1 MRTLFSF
8 LGTLDATDRQLD
20 PWWRVG
26 QVLLVS
32 SALLLFT
39 TMPLLASE
47 PCNPPNLIPQP
58 VCDMDS
64 FHGNPPRQIAD
75 GWTEFVIYGDPEFVN
90 DPHSFFGS
98 GTQRI
103 RSSGGTFKAGIYT
116 QVGVTPG
123 AGYRAS
129 IGWGAPNAPDHFG
142 RQLGLDPTGGTDPNS
157 PTVIWGNMH
166 WGEGRLLNY
175 PPGEGPNID
184 LRARAIS
191 GTMTVFFVTDHP
203 SSTGDNLI
211 YIDAIALYPDE
222 SAPAVEVPPTAVP
235 PTDTPIPAEVPAEV
249 AAAAAFVP
257 LPTDTPIPPTPTET
271 PLPTE
276 TPIPTATP
284 TATATPT
291 PTYTPTATA
300 TATWTPWPTALPE
313 SSNRVFR
320 PAAITDGVLTVARGL
335 HPTGLLLLSFMTFSG
350 AGVCAGSLWWLRK
363 K

>member
-1 MRTLFSF
+1 MNAMLQRL
-8 LGTLDATDRQLD
+8 Q

-26 QVLLVS
+26 RTLLVS
-32 SALLLFT
+32 SAVILFAAL
-39 TMPLLASE
+39 PLLASE
-47 PCNPPNLIPQP
+47 PCNPPNVIPQP
-58 VCDMDS
+58 VCDFDS
-64 FHGNPPRQIAD
+64 FHGNPPRQVAD
-75 GWTEFVIYGDPEFVN
+75 GWTEFVLYGDPEFVN
-90 DPHSFFGS
+90 DPHSFFGT

-129 IGWGAPNAPDHFG
+129 IGWGAPNAPDQFG
-142 RQLGLDPTGGTDPNS
+142 RQLGIDPTGGTDPNS

-184 LRARAIS
+184 LRVRAIS

-222 SAPAVEVPPTAVP
+222 SAPAVEIPPTAVP
-235 PTDTPIPAEVPAEV
+235 PTDTPIPAEVAV
-249 AAAAAFVP
+249 AAAFVP
-257 LPTDTPIPPTPTET
+257 PPPTDTPVPPTPTET

-276 TPIPTATP
+276 TPTLTPTP
-284 TATATPT
+284 TATDTAT
-291 PTYTPTATA
+291 PTYTPTETP
-300 TATWTPWPTALPE
+300 TATWTPWPTALPD
-313 SSNRVFR
+313 SSNSLLNST
-320 PAAITDGVLTVARGL
+320 AITDSVLDVARGL
-335 HPTGLLLLSFMTFSG
+335 HPTGLLVLSFMTFSG
-350 AGVCAGSLWWLRK
+350 AGLCAGSLWWLRK